1 MNLSPA
7 TLTQAV
13 WLKLR
18 INRPNLLL
26 AYSIHEDYRNISEN
40 HPSGS
45 DMMIGGPLKRG
56 EGLGKYKAI
65 AGLGINAHLSALPN
79 QDHGV
84 SRRRQQDAFEIR
96 HIGTDAVRFTRG
108 NFCFT
113 PEAFPFGQTDCRK
126 LGFTGD
132 RLLDNNESS
141 AQPFSVPEIET
152 RRPRLTDLDRLGSR
166 HDRL

>member
-65 AGLGINAHLSALPN
+65 AGLGINTDLAALPN
-79 QDHGV
+79 HNHGICG
-84 SRRRQQDAFEIR
+84 RREQNILEIR
-96 HIGTDAVRFTRG
+96 HIRPDAKRLTRG

-113 PEAFPFGQTDCRK
+113 SEALTFGQ
-126 LGFTGD
+126 
-132 RLLDNNESS
+132 
-141 AQPFSVPEIET
+141 AH
-152 RRPRLTDLDRLGSR
+152 RP
-166 HDRL
+166 